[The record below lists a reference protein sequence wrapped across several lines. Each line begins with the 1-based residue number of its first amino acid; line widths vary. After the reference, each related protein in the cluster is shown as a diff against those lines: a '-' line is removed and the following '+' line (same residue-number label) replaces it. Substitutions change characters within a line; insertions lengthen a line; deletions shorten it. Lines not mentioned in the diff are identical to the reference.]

1 MQARSTRCPTATRR
15 AARRCLIWRPWT
27 AGSPPAW
34 PRCCSRRRGS
44 ARWARRPP
52 TSAARA
58 RTWSSRC
65 LCVVYAALTAS
76 SSTARP
82 HAPPWS
88 AKLRSLLMPLHTQSP
103 DGSHVP
109 VQITLLVSWSR
120 ERFGLMAKI
129 SVFAFRGAEPDRP
142 GGQRAAEGVGRQ
154 RGAPQGD
161 PGHQQEPVR
170 PWWGLSSITTG
181 HM

>member
-1 MQARSTRCPTATRR
+1 MSHSDKTGCTTVSYLEAVDCREPACVAALLQQ
-15 AARRCLIWRPWT
+15 AARQRAVGAT
-27 AGSPPAW
+27 AANE
-34 PRCCSRRRGS
+34 R
-44 ARWARRPP
+44 
-52 TSAARA
+52 
-58 RTWSSRC
+58 SSRSHMVFTLSVC
-65 LCVVYAALTAS
+65 G
-76 SSTARP
+76 
-82 HAPPWS
+82 
-88 AKLRSLLMPLHTQSP
+88 LRSADGQQLNGASPCTSLVCQTQIPAHATAHPVP